1 MADKG
6 SAGGSSQGGRGGTQ
20 MEPERR
26 RHTLRRLIQ
35 FLLEYKWGFAVAFVL
50 SVGGNLLALIGP
62 QLSGQAVDVIEAGL
76 AAGHIAFEEVLRI
89 CLWMLFFYV
98 LSSILTYILSA
109 WMLQI
114 SKRIS
119 LRLRKEVFDR
129 LLSLPVSYF
138 DQHATGDIIS
148 KISYDIDTLNGGISQ
163 DLVAIFSSI
172 ITVAGSLISMILIS
186 PKLVLVFAV
195 TVPLSM
201 LLTKKITSLT
211 RPMFRRRSG
220 KLGELNAL
228 SEELITGQK
237 TLKAYHQEENTRAKY
252 AVMNEAAAEAY
263 YRADYYGAMVGPFV
277 NFMNNL
283 SMTLVS
289 VLGAL
294 MYLHAEISLG
304 QISAFVLYSRKF
316 SGPINEVANIMGEL
330 QSALAAAERIFHL
343 LDETPEKTDA
353 PGARE
358 LTKAQGRVTLADVS
372 FGYSP
377 ERRILHH
384 LNLDVAPGS
393 QIAIVGPTGAGKTTL
408 INLLMRFYDADEGT
422 IRVDGYDIQELT
434 RGSLRRQYAMVLQDT
449 WLFEGTIY
457 ENIAYGKPGATR
469 EDVEKAA
476 RMAGIHSYIMQLP
489 QGYDTVLTDE
499 GTNISKGQKQL
510 LTIARAILLDA
521 HMLILD
527 EATSNVDTRTEQ
539 RIQKAMTTLM
549 QGKTCFIIAHRLSTI
564 VHADRIL
571 VVRDGNIIEQGTH
584 EELLRQKG
592 FYEELYRSQFC

>member
-1 MADKG
+1 MA
-6 SAGGSSQGGRGGTQ
+6 GRGRGAGAPP
-20 MEPERR
+20 MEPKRR
-26 RHTLRRLIQ
+26 RHTLRRLIL
-35 FLLEYKWGFAVAFVL
+35 FLSEYKWGFAAAFIL
-50 SVGGNLLALIGP
+50 SVGGNLLMLVGP
-62 QLSGQAVDVIEAGL
+62 QLSGQAVDVIGQGL
-76 AAGHIAFEEVLRI
+76 SAGHIEFGQVAAI
-89 CLWMLFFYV
+89 CLRLLFFCC
-98 LSSILTYILSA
+98 LSSILTYVLSA
-109 WMLQI
+109 WMLKI

-119 LRLRKEVFDR
+119 LRLRGEVFDR

-138 DQHATGDIIS
+138 DRHATGDIIS

-163 DLVAIFSSI
+163 DLVAIFSSV
-172 ITVAGSLISMILIS
+172 ITVAGSLVSMILIS
-186 PKLVLVFAV
+186 PKLVCVFAV
-195 TVPLSM
+195 TVPLST

-237 TLKAYHQEENTRAKY
+237 TLKAYHQEENTRIKY
-252 AVMNEAAAEAY
+252 AAMNQSAAEAY
-263 YRADYYGAMVGPFV
+263 YQADYYGAMVGPCV

-294 MYLHAEISLG
+294 MYLRAEISLG

-330 QSALAAAERIFHL
+330 QSALAAAERIFQL
-343 LDETPEKTDA
+343 LEEEPEKADA
-353 PGARE
+353 PGAIE
-358 LTKAQGRVTLADVS
+358 LKDTRGRITLKDVS
-372 FGYSP
+372 FGYRP
-377 ERRILHH
+377 EKRILRH
-384 LNLDVAPGS
+384 LDLDVAPGS

-422 IRVDGYDIQELT
+422 IEADGRDIRTIT
-434 RGSLRRQYAMVLQDT
+434 RKSLRRQFAMVLQDT

-457 ENIAYGKPGATR
+457 ENIAYGKACATR
-469 EDVEKAA
+469 EEVEQAA
-476 RMAGIHSYIMQLP
+476 RMAGIHSYILQLP
-489 QGYDTVLTDE
+489 NGYDTVLTDE

-521 HMLILD
+521 RMLILD
-527 EATSNVDTRTEQ
+527 EATSNVDARTER
-539 RIQKAMTTLM
+539 RIQKAMAALM
-549 QGKTCFIIAHRLSTI
+549 EGKTCFIIAHRLSTI

-571 VVRDGNIIEQGTH
+571 VVKDGNMIEQGTH
-584 EELLRQKG
+584 KELLEKKG
-592 FYEELYRSQFC
+592 FYEELYRAKNT

>member
-1 MADKG
+1 
-6 SAGGSSQGGRGGTQ
+6 

-26 RHTLRRLIQ
+26 RHTLRRLVL
-35 FLLEYKWGFAVAFVL
+35 FLMEYRWGFAAAFVL
-50 SVGGNLLALIGP
+50 SVGGNVLALVGP
-62 QLSGQAVDVIEAGL
+62 QLSGQVVDVIERG
-76 AAGHIAFEEVLRI
+76 AADGRIDFGRVAAI
-89 CLWMLFFYV
+89 CLWMLFFYA
-98 LSSILTYILSA
+98 LSSVLTYVLSA
-109 WMLQI
+109 WMLRI

-119 LRLRKEVFDR
+119 LRLRQEVFDR

-138 DQHATGDIIS
+138 DQHAIGDIIS

-163 DLVAIFSSI
+163 DLVAIFSSV
-172 ITVAGSLISMILIS
+172 ITVAGSLLSMILIS
-186 PKLVLVFAV
+186 PGLVCVFAV

-201 LLTKKITSLT
+201 LLTKRITGLT

-237 TLKAYHQEENTRAKY
+237 TLKAYHQEENARVRY
-252 AVMNEAAAEAY
+252 AAMNEAAAEAY

-294 MYLHAEISLG
+294 MYLRAEISLG
-304 QISAFVLYSRKF
+304 QISSFVLYSRKF

-330 QSALAAAERIFHL
+330 QSALAAAERIFQL
-343 LDETPEKTDA
+343 LSEEPEKADA
-353 PGARE
+353 AGAIEMGHAR
-358 LTKAQGRVTLADVS
+358 GRVTLRGVS
-372 FGYSP
+372 FGYSR

-384 LNLDVAPGS
+384 LNLDVEPGS

-408 INLLMRFYDADEGT
+408 INLLMRFYDADEGV
-422 IRVDGYDIQELT
+422 IRVDGRDICDIT
-434 RGSLRRQYAMVLQDT
+434 RGSLRRQFAMVLQDT

-457 ENIAYGKPGATR
+457 ENIVYGKAGATR
-469 EDVEKAA
+469 EEVERAA
-476 RMAGIHSYIMQLP
+476 RMAGIHSYVLQLP

-521 HMLILD
+521 RMLILD

-539 RIQKAMTTLM
+539 RIQEAMTTLM
-549 QGKTCFIIAHRLSTI
+549 RGKTCFIIAHRLSTI

-571 VVRDGNIIEQGTH
+571 VVRDGNIIETGTH
-584 EELLRQKG
+584 EELLERKG
-592 FYEELYRSQFC
+592 FYEELYRAQYS